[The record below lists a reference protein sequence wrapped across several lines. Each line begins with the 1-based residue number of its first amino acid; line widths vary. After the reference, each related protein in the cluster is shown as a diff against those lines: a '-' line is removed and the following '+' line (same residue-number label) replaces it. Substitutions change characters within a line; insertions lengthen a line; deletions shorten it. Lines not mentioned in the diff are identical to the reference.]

1 MALPITPIT
10 ERVHGTPT
18 TGPVEAPHHPCAQ
31 CPFGDCAH
39 AHQIITLV
47 PVREF
52 DEVAPVVGSRT
63 HDHRSHAP
71 LTGATT
77 ASSGQSHAM
86 TSSGATAF
94 PTSPSPAMQSPAAQ
108 PKAGILRQRSISTG
122 GKTVTGT
129 VPPHRP
135 RYKSETGVSSRAS
148 TSSTNYSS
156 RGTGTGKFP
165 AVPPLSSGTGAS
177 FIPRLQQQGR
187 GTKTR
192 RALSNASGKSVVASS
207 KSVEPPLPSPPLL
220 SAHMLHMRS
229 GSRPCPTHLLSGR
242 PTSRS
247 NTEPPQL
254 PSRGAASLA
263 RNSPPELTTYFP
275 RITRR
280 RPATGDGPS
289 ALSGLRSSS
298 PAPVVHPSGGDSQL
312 PLPSSRE
319 QGWRLRLPTPRAE
332 VLGDAVRRSPAEER
346 YHRRPQTAPEAVL
359 KETPTILVTSEDT
372 AE

>member
-1 MALPITPIT
+1 
-10 ERVHGTPT
+10 
-18 TGPVEAPHHPCAQ
+18 
-31 CPFGDCAH
+31 
-39 AHQIITLV
+39 
-47 PVREF
+47 
-52 DEVAPVVGSRT
+52 
-63 HDHRSHAP
+63 
-71 LTGATT
+71 
-77 ASSGQSHAM
+77 M

-94 PTSPSPAMQSPAAQ
+94 PTSPSPAMQSPPAQ

-122 GKTVTGT
+122 GKTVTGI

-135 RYKSETGVSSRAS
+135 RYKSETGVGSRAS
-148 TSSTNYSS
+148 TNSTHSSS

-165 AVPPLSSGTGAS
+165 VPPLSSGTGGAS
-177 FIPRLQQQGR
+177 FIPRLQQGR

-192 RALSNASGKSVVASS
+192 RTLSNASGKSIVANS

-263 RNSPPELTTYFP
+263 RHSPPELATYLP
-275 RITRR
+275 RATRR

-289 ALSGLRSSS
+289 ALPRLHSSS
-298 PAPVVHPSGGDSQL
+298 SAPAAVVHPSGGDSQL
-312 PLPSSRE
+312 PLPGSRE

-332 VLGDAVRRSPAEER
+332 VFGDAVRRSPAEER

-372 AE
+372 AEYSRQP